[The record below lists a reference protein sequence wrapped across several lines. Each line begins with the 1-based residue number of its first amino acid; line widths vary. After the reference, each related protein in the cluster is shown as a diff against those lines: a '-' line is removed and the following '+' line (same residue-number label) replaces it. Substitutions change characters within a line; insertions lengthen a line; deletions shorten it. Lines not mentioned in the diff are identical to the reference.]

1 MVLLGEFVPESLIA
15 QWKEG
20 LAQEV
25 SGAELYV
32 VQNTK
37 DVSGLAEMSRLIDL
51 YSEGRETLAARDSE
65 IGQLR
70 GELESLTSRLA
81 LMELPQSLGEEIQ
94 LQHPAVAGARMGLIQ
109 STGSENVRPQV
120 EVLWMERGDSVRW
133 SVDDQERIASW
144 LRVRLANDAAEVRHT
159 IALASNKTGVP
170 VTHQVAF
177 SHVRFLIKKKARTRR
192 AFLQQNCG
200 DH

>member
-159 IALASNKTGVP
+159 IALAS
-170 VTHQVAF
+170 
-177 SHVRFLIKKKARTRR
+177 TRQESR
-192 AFLQQNCG
+192 
-200 DH
+200 